1 MNALTT
7 IDRYQ
12 LEIERDEA
20 NARRAHHLAET
31 AMRNGERKA
40 AKSHKESAE
49 SWERHAARHAA
60 ILSRMLTEE
69 TRA

>member
-12 LEIERDEA
+12 LKIERDEA
-20 NARRAHHLAET
+20 NARRAHHLADA
-31 AMRNGERKA
+31 AMRKGERKA

-60 ILSRMLTEE
+60 ILARMVAEE

>member
-1 MNALTT
+1 MNALTP

-20 NARRAHHLAET
+20 KAQREWSLSAS
-31 AMRNGERKA
+31 AMRKGERKA

-49 SWERHAARHAA
+49 AWERHAARHAA
-60 ILSRMLTEE
+60 ILAKMLTEE